1 MKTPFLTPEMAEDV
15 RMAVDTVKKGGVILY
30 PTDTIWGL
38 GCDAGNSEAVRRIFE
53 IKKRAD
59 SKALITLVDS
69 VAALERTVAE
79 VPEVAYQLLEA
90 VVNPTTVV
98 YDGAAPGV
106 LAPELVADDGSVAV
120 RITGEAVSSAICRGM
135 RRPLVSTSANI
146 SGAPAPKCFADI
158 APEILSAVDYVCL
171 SRRDETPDAAASP
184 SSIIRLGSGGLVKII
199 R

>member
-1 MKTPFLTPEMAEDV
+1 MKAPFLTPEMAEDV
-15 RMAVDTVKKGGVILY
+15 RKAVDTVKKGGVILY

-90 VVNPTTVV
+90 VVTPTTIV

-106 LAPELVADDGSVAV
+106 LAPELVAEDGSIAV
-120 RITGEAVSSAICRGM
+120 RITGESVSAAICRGL
-135 RRPLVSTSANI
+135 RKPLVSTSANI
-146 SGAPAPKCFADI
+146 SGMPAPKCFGDI

-171 SRRDETPDAAASP
+171 SRRDEKPAADAAP